1 MVKFI
6 HTADWQLG
14 KPFSQFEDG
23 LSEQLRQAR
32 IEAIDIIASIA
43 KERSIPHV
51 IVAGD
56 VFDQEIPNPKTIRQ
70 ALDVMSEVK
79 DVTFYLLPGNHD
91 PNRSNGLWSRLGE
104 LPTNIVP
111 LLEKTPVEIEPD
123 CYLLPSPWFSKNPGV
138 DNTRWMNDAEL
149 KDGTIRIGVAHGSI
163 HDFEKGSESSQ
174 KCVIA
179 AHDRVRDAQLDYLA
193 LGDWHGQISISDRVF
208 YSGTPETDSFNS
220 IGPGY
225 ILCVEIDAHG
235 TKPVVERVRTTQYHW
250 IGGEH
255 TVLPEADIAGLF
267 ESLFDKNIPPRRS
280 LGRLK
285 IRGSLSASDA
295 LNVRTY
301 LSSQAEALSYLD
313 IDFSRLE
320 TTYTEDDFDEL
331 SLNGS
336 LRETAEKLLVRKNDD
351 SYGRKDRQ
359 IAERALQLLFSYAGN
374 S

>member
-32 IEAIDIIASIA
+32 IEAIDIIARIA

-70 ALDVMSEVK
+70 ALDVMSEAK
-79 DVTFYLLPGNHD
+79 DVNFYLLPGNHD

-104 LPTNIVP
+104 LPANIVP
-111 LLEKTPVEIEPD
+111 LLEKTPIEIEPD
-123 CYLLPSPWFSKNPGV
+123 CFLLPSPWSSKNPGV
-138 DNTRWMNDAEL
+138 DNTRWMNFTEL
-149 KDGTIRIGVAHGSI
+149 KDSAIRIGVAHGSI
-163 HDFEKGSESSQ
+163 HDFEKESESSQ

-179 AHDRVRDAQLDYLA
+179 AHDRVRDAKLDYLA
-193 LGDWHGQISISDRVF
+193 LGDWHGQINISDRVF

-220 IGPGY
+220 IDPGY
-225 ILCVEIDAHG
+225 ILCVEIEAQSA
-235 TKPVVERVRTTQYHW
+235 KPVVEKVRTSQYHW

-255 TVLPEADIAGLF
+255 TVLPETDIAGLF
-267 ESLFDKNIPPRRS
+267 ESLFDKDIPPRRT

-285 IRGSLSASDA
+285 IRGSLTASDA

-301 LSSQAEALSYLD
+301 LSSQSEALSYLD
-313 IDFSRLE
+313 TDFSRLE

-331 SLNGS
+331 SLSGS
-336 LRETAEKLLVRKNDD
+336 LRETAEKLLVRKNDE